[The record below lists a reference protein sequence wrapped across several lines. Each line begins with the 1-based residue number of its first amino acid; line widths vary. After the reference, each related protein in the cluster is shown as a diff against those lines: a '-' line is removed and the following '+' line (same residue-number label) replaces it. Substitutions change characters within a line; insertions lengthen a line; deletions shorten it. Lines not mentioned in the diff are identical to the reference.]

1 MEEIVRASEQDRIF
15 YLHDFIYF
23 VESINYAHPI
33 SLEAVVCRVLEL
45 LLLFDRILI
54 PAEHL
59 NISSSEEQA
68 RLKRNFLFHP
78 SIAKLIEQGKII
90 TTIWS
95 ACRDAQDHLDATG
108 RYRAEIGAS
117 IVTNEAVQKSLPYI
131 QVFRR
136 DQKSQSGSAL
146 VRAKENGWK
155 YGNSTEDFLSYR
167 DGPVEIPFS
176 HERLILGDAKDKFT
190 DPLSLNAAKL
200 AYIQAMPSGNG
211 GIFRALVPSIET
223 TNGEGSAAGNDRL
236 PPAFF
241 TPANYRAILGMTS
254 INAPVPRSVLLNP
267 SWPSALATIIGH
279 PDFRRFQDKVF
290 GALEKLAEMIEIR
303 TESDAKEALK
313 LVKFVR
319 LTDIVAISW
328 PLIKEFIAYAPVSWI
343 QRVAGTLGGK
353 HQEFYVFLPIGPASE
368 ANRHI
373 ASLGTRA
380 LTSRSTGPCA

>member
-1 MEEIVRASEQDRIF
+1 MEEIVRASEQERIF

-33 SLEAVVCRVLEL
+33 SLKVLVCRVLEL
-45 LLLFDRILI
+45 LLLFDKILI

-68 RLKRNFLFHP
+68 RLKQNFLFHP
-78 SIAKLIEQGKII
+78 SISMLIEQRKII

-95 ACRDAQDHLDATG
+95 ACRDTQDHLDATA
-108 RYRAEIGAS
+108 RYKVEIGAS
-117 IVTNEAVQKSLPYI
+117 IVTNKTVQKNLPKI
-131 QVFRR
+131 QVFWR

-223 TNGEGSAAGNDRL
+223 TNGEGSPVGDDRL
-236 PPAFF
+236 PPALF
-241 TPANYRAILGMTS
+241 TPANYRAILSMTS
-254 INAPVPRSVLLNP
+254 INMPVPQSVLLNP
-267 SWPSALATIIGH
+267 SWPLALDTIRTH
-279 PDFRRFQDKVF
+279 HNFKRFQDKVF
-290 GALEKLAEMIEIR
+290 GALEKLSEMIEIR

-319 LTDIVAISW
+319 LTDVVAISW
-328 PLIKEFIAYAPVSWI
+328 PLIKEFIAYAPVSLVKRI
-343 QRVAGTLGGK
+343 AETLSGK
-353 HQEFYVFLPIGPASE
+353 HQEFYVFLPIGPALE
-368 ANRHI
+368 ANRCI
-373 ASLGTRA
+373 ASLDA
-380 LTSRSTGPCA
+380 RS